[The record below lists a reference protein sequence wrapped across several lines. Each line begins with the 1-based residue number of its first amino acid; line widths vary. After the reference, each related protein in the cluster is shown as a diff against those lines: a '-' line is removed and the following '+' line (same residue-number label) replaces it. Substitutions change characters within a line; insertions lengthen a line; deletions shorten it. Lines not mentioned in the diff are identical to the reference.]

1 MSRHDRSGHGLGFG
15 ARKAHFI
22 AKTQEF
28 LEHLKS
34 REFPGR
40 QEYESQIERDMQA
53 LRRSQTKHESERIV
67 NGICLKVAI
76 ACYALKAHKRAS
88 GREKPEGGD
97 R

>member
-1 MSRHDRSGHGLGFG
+1 MGFE

-28 LEHLKS
+28 LERLGS
-34 REFPGR
+34 CEFPGR
-40 QEYESQIERDMQA
+40 QEYDSQIERDLQE
-53 LRRSQTKHESERIV
+53 LRRSQTKPESERIV

-76 ACYALKAHKRAS
+76 ACYALKAHERAS
-88 GREKPEGGD
+88 RREKPEGGD